1 MTTTK
6 ELNEYITELN
16 KLSKRKYALNH
27 AYGETRIVRKN
38 EKGGETNISNR
49 VSNKEIE
56 NILSAIIQ
64 YLDSEA
70 RT

>member
-27 AYGETRIVRKN
+27 AYGKTRIVRKN
-38 EKGGETNISNR
+38 EKGGESDISNR

>member
-6 ELNEYITELN
+6 ELNEYVDEIN
-16 KLSKRKYALNH
+16 KISKRKYALNH
-27 AYGETRIVRKN
+27 AYGETRLVRKN

-49 VSNKEIE
+49 VSNKELE
-56 NILSAIIQ
+56 NILSALIQ

-70 RT
+70 KA